1 MYNQIERELKIL
13 VNQEI
18 YENLIHSYEFSEP
31 WEQINTYFD
40 TEDGFIRQKGGAMRI
55 RQIGTKR
62 IFTLKLRIDEITHI
76 ELEKEIKEDSIQ
88 KINDQEILSWF
99 HKYQIPR
106 NVKKTVS
113 FKTIR
118 QTYDFEN
125 AQLCADQTIYENHI
139 DYEIEYEY
147 TKDHD
152 GITFF
157 NDLLKPYGLEYKKN
171 CPSKIARAL

>member
-18 YENLIHSYEFSEP
+18 YEKIIHSYEFSEP

-40 TEDGFIRQKGGAMRI
+40 TDDGLIRQKGGAMRI
-55 RQIGTKR
+55 RQIGQKR
-62 IFTLKLRIDEITHI
+62 IFTLKLRVDEITHI
-76 ELEKEIKEDSIQ
+76 ELEKEIFVNTIHEIE
-88 KINDQEILSWF
+88 DQEILSWF
-99 HKYQIPR
+99 KKYQIP
-106 NVKKTVS
+106 NNLKKTIS

-118 QTYDFEN
+118 QVYDFEN
-125 AQLCADQTIYENHI
+125 AQLCADYTIYENHM

-147 TKDHD
+147 TKEHD
-152 GITFF
+152 GIQFF
-157 NDLLKPYGLEYKKN
+157 NDLLKPYDIEYKKN